1 MEKSYRVK
9 GILVKKK
16 ANYMEHKFKMQQY
29 FGGDNQVSTTIK
41 VEWFSHL
48 GILGPSYE
56 VPG

>member
-29 FGGDNQVSTTIK
+29 FGGENQVSHHTK
-41 VEWFSHL
+41 S
-48 GILGPSYE
+48 
-56 VPG
+56 